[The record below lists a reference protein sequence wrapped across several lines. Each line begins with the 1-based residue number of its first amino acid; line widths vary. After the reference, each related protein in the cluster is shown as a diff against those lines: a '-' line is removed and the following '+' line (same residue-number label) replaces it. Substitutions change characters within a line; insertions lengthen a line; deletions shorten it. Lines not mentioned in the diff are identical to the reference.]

1 MYTVLLIDDNEA
13 NQLVAQKNINTIK
26 KDVDVVLQ
34 SSYQEALAWLN
45 ENDLPDSIIANSH
58 IWSSTN
64 NIFTFIDGLKQTIGS
79 SYLPLFVSSL
89 SLSQKQQMQLL
100 DYHNM
105 VCLLEMPV
113 TLVDAAIV
121 VNHLQKR
128 NFINSMLFAS

>member
-1 MYTVLLIDDNEA
+1 MYTILLIDDNEA
-13 NQLVAQKNINTIK
+13 NQLIAQKNINTIK
-26 KDVDVVLQ
+26 KEVNVVFL
-34 SSYQEALAWLN
+34 SSYQGALEWLK

-58 IWSSTN
+58 VWSSAY
-64 NIFTFIDGLKQTIGS
+64 NIFTFIDELKQIIGS
-79 SYLPLFVSSL
+79 AYFPLFVSSL

-100 DYHNM
+100 DYSNM